1 MATAPTDE
9 HPRWFIDTF
18 RQYVLDPFETA
29 AAALDREAAEL
40 AAERDALTAFDETVA
55 QIEPSDVGRQ
65 PPLAQRTGRDTDP
78 CETVLAAY
86 EATFINTDHYDE
98 VYGEPLLE
106 SVAQEFGRD
115 LAEAL
120 SPATPVSF
128 SAQVKETLRSAA
140 QRGVSDRTALLSC
153 VDSERE
159 SLAEC
164 QRDVE
169 SVVESLDSSVVPAWY
184 REQFQSDITAVLSA
198 RQHTLQDRTQAFDNH
213 DFCAYLY
220 EETPW
225 RYPVLASVARLVES
239 VTIDTEP
246 TDST

>member
-9 HPRWFIDTF
+9 HGRWFLDTF
-18 RQYVLDPFETA
+18 RRYVLDPFETA
-29 AAALDREAAEL
+29 AAALDREEAEL
-40 AAERDALTAFDETVA
+40 SAERDALTAFDETIA
-55 QIEPSDVGRQ
+55 QIDPADAGRRTPLVQ
-65 PPLAQRTGRDTDP
+65 PRTDGGDP
-78 CETVLAAY
+78 CEAVLATY
-86 EATFINTDHYDE
+86 EETFVAMDHYDD

-120 SPATPVSF
+120 SPNTPVSF
-128 SAQVKETLRSAA
+128 SAQVKQTLRSAV
-140 QRGVSDRTALLSC
+140 QRGVRDRTALLSC
-153 VDSERE
+153 VESEQE
-159 SLAEC
+159 SLTERR
-164 QRDVE
+164 RDMV
-169 SVVESLDSSVVPAWY
+169 SIVESLDSSVVPEWY
-184 REQFQSDITAVLSA
+184 RDQFQTDVTAVLSE

-239 VTIDTEP
+239 VALDTEVP
-246 TDST
+246 VNE